1 MLTERMRE
9 VERVARRR
17 VVITG
22 AGVVSSMGSGREAF
36 WDGLDEGRSGA
47 RRVEIDGVGAI
58 TACAV
63 TDLDDG
69 SIPRREAKRMDRAGL
84 LAVVAASQA
93 LDDAG
98 SPAIDASRTGAV
110 IANVHGG
117 ADTLHRAYADF
128 FQRGADRVSPFT
140 VPLGLSNSPVAA
152 VARILGL
159 RGPSSTVATA
169 CAAGT
174 DAIGLAVSLIRSGAA
189 DAMLAGG
196 AEAPISP
203 LIVAAYSQLGAL
215 SSSARPPEEASRP
228 FDGARDGFVIG
239 EGAGIV
245 FLEERERALER
256 GARILAEVVGYASNC
271 DAGHL
276 TQPDETGEGPAAAI
290 KLALAD
296 GNVDAARVGY
306 LNAHATSTPLG
317 DLAEARAITG
327 AGLGHAAVSS
337 TKALHGH
344 TLGAAGGIEAIAAL
358 MPLVRGQLPPSWN
371 LDSSDIDLALDYVTS
386 PRAATVDATVS
397 NSFGFGGHNA
407 VLVLERSE
415 PPAGAS

>member
-1 MLTERMRE
+1 
-9 VERVARRR
+9 
-17 VVITG
+17 
-22 AGVVSSMGSGREAF
+22 
-36 WDGLDEGRSGA
+36 
-47 RRVEIDGVGAI
+47 
-58 TACAV
+58 
-63 TDLDDG
+63 
-69 SIPRREAKRMDRAGL
+69 
-84 LAVVAASQA
+84 
-93 LDDAG
+93 
-98 SPAIDASRTGAV
+98 
-110 IANVHGG
+110 
-117 ADTLHRAYADF
+117 
-128 FQRGADRVSPFT
+128 
-140 VPLGLSNSPVAA
+140 
-152 VARILGL
+152 
-159 RGPSSTVATA
+159 
-169 CAAGT
+169 
-174 DAIGLAVSLIRSGAA
+174 
-189 DAMLAGG
+189 MLAGG

-215 SSSARPPEEASRP
+215 SSSGRPPEEASRP
-228 FDGARDGFVIG
+228 FDRARDGFVIG

-245 FLEERERALER
+245 YLEERERALER

-276 TQPDETGEGPAAAI
+276 TQPDETGAGPAAAI

-327 AGLGHAAVSS
+327 AGLGHTAVSS

-371 LDSSDIDLALDYVTS
+371 LDGSDIDLALDYVTS
-386 PRAATVDATVS
+386 PRAATVGVTVS

-407 VLVLERSE
+407 VLVLERTESG
-415 PPAGAS
+415 PGLS

>member
-169 CAAGT
+169 
-174 DAIGLAVSLIRSGAA
+174 
-189 DAMLAGG
+189 
-196 AEAPISP
+196 
-203 LIVAAYSQLGAL
+203 
-215 SSSARPPEEASRP
+215 
-228 FDGARDGFVIG
+228 
-239 EGAGIV
+239 
-245 FLEERERALER
+245 
-256 GARILAEVVGYASNC
+256 
-271 DAGHL
+271 
-276 TQPDETGEGPAAAI
+276 
-290 KLALAD
+290 
-296 GNVDAARVGY
+296 
-306 LNAHATSTPLG
+306 
-317 DLAEARAITG
+317 
-327 AGLGHAAVSS
+327 
-337 TKALHGH
+337 
-344 TLGAAGGIEAIAAL
+344 
-358 MPLVRGQLPPSWN
+358 
-371 LDSSDIDLALDYVTS
+371 
-386 PRAATVDATVS
+386 
-397 NSFGFGGHNA
+397 
-407 VLVLERSE
+407 
-415 PPAGAS
+415 